1 MKKLELVISM
11 LIAVRGKLR
20 TYMHEERYLV
30 LRILEI

>member
-1 MKKLELVISM
+1 MKKLELVIFM

-20 TYMHEERYLV
+20 TYMYEERYLV